1 MKVPAK
7 AGRHVGYCHIEKLHN
22 LEALPSTSLTVACF
36 PVKIERDCAGWT
48 RAVAIFEQRTVIRAN
63 RP

>member
-48 RAVAIFEQRTVIRAN
+48 RAVAIVQQ
-63 RP
+63 